1 MLMLLLTWTGAVLG
15 LTILLLLALG
25 PVIVEVDARLYERR
39 SLSRRQSK
47 KYQNHHDHQDDAQQ
61 RESPQPRPPS
71 IVSAH
76 R

>member
-15 LTILLLLALG
+15 LTVLLLLALG
-25 PVIVEVDARLYERR
+25 PVIVEIDARLYEKRR
-39 SLSRRQSK
+39 LSRRQGK
-47 KYQNHHDHQDDAQQ
+47 KHQNHHNHHDDAQQ